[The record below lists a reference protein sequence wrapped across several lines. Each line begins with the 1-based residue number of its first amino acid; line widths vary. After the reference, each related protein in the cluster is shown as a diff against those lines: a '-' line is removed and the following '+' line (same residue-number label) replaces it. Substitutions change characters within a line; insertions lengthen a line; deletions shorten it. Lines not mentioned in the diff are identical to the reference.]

1 MPVSAVTIA
10 DVTDDTNFENMPDDV
25 QSFLSAFQKMSEAA
39 ARFTMARVDGDV
51 LADRL
56 AAHLGVRPSS
66 LPVVTEVVTP
76 LRVIDADVAL
86 EHVVAA
92 FGGGEALGI
101 GGGDQR
107 WHMSLSEMLQNS
119 QWNPFPIGPIDY
131 VAQATGPDSERN
143 VVLFGLRLFVVDGVP
158 VAILQRGMNPQYG
171 AEPKLEI
178 LSPEPATT
186 VRVLE
191 EIRAAMTTHSVLRGK
206 VVSFSASPFEPGS
219 GGVTFLPRPQIGED
233 AIVLPA
239 GLLHRVRRHVL
250 GIGERAA
257 ELRALGQHLKRGVL
271 LYGPPGTGKTLT
283 VRHLVGQSEATVIM
297 LAGRGLAAI
306 GLAAATARALE
317 PAIVVLEDCDL
328 IAEERDPMTSSPML
342 FEVLDA
348 LDGLAADADVTF
360 LLTTNRVDA
369 LEPAL
374 AQRPGRVDLA
384 VEVPLPDE
392 ASRRAL
398 LDVYASHL
406 SFSTAA
412 LDETARRTA
421 GTTAS
426 FARELVRRAVLS
438 AAEAGRQVGDTD
450 LLEAVSEIMSDAEA
464 ITRSMLGGGDGADSA
479 ADEWSEGVGFDETGV
494 HLDD

>member
-1 MPVSAVTIA
+1 MAHVSNETTPETPASAVDA
-10 DVTDDTNFENMPDDV
+10 GMPDELR
-25 QSFLSAFQKMSEAA
+25 SFLSAFQNLSEAA
-39 ARFTMARVDGDV
+39 ARFAMPHPDGETL
-51 LADRL
+51 LAKL
-56 AAHLGVRPSS
+56 TAHLGVNPSS
-66 LPVVTEVVTP
+66 LPVVAEIMTP

-86 EHVVAA
+86 EHIVAA
-92 FGGGEALGI
+92 FGGGALLGI

-107 WHMSLSEMLQNS
+107 WHISLSEMLQNS

-131 VAQATGPDSERN
+131 VAEATGPDSERN
-143 VVLFGLRLFVVDGVP
+143 VVRFGLHLFVVDSVP

-178 LSPEPATT
+178 LSTDPAVTT
-186 VRVLE
+186 RVLDD
-191 EIRAAMTTHSVLRGK
+191 IRAAMTTHSVLRGK

-219 GGVTFLPRPQIGED
+219 GGVTFLPRPVIAED
-233 AIVLPA
+233 GIVLPD
-239 GLLHRVRRHVL
+239 GLLRRVRRHVI
-250 GIGERAA
+250 GIGERAT

-283 VRHLVGQSEATVIM
+283 VRHLVGESDATVIM

-328 IAEERDPMTSSPML
+328 VAEERDPMTSSPML

-360 LLTTNRVDA
+360 LLTTNRVDV

-392 ASRRAL
+392 ESRRAL
-398 LDVYASHL
+398 LNVYASNL
-406 SFSTAA
+406 SFSSDV
-412 LDETARRTA
+412 LDEAAQLTA

-438 AAEAGRQVGDTD
+438 AAEAGRQVGDAD
-450 LLEAVSEIMSDAEA
+450 LLEAVAEIMSDAEA
-464 ITRSMLGGGDGADSA
+464 ITRSMLGGGTEDFA
-479 ADEWSEGVGFDETGV
+479 EWIEESD
-494 HLDD
+494 